1 MLKTRNTNN
10 YRVCFRLNRSYNI
23 SQAKVPLTL
32 TLSLSLSLSLFK
44 LRNFKSNFIAL
55 NLNHGNFKDL
65 DLGDHSNHITLHLS
79 RPCCLCLIVS
89 LNTVVSAPPIRYEF
103 LTHRLS
109 LSLCNYFAFL
119 IWLLR
124 IPFYFSFYHF
134 LDNQIEFLTQ
144 WIYVFFFF
152 LWFSFWFKSL
162 LCKSLQR
169 SLSSNWF
176 CFA

>member
-119 IWLLR
+119 I
-124 IPFYFSFYHF
+124 
-134 LDNQIEFLTQ
+134 
-144 WIYVFFFF
+144 
-152 LWFSFWFKSL
+152 
-162 LCKSLQR
+162 
-169 SLSSNWF
+169 
-176 CFA
+176 